1 MENIFGTDGF
11 RGEGCSATPQ
21 IMHLRSGV
29 FWDGIIMSC
38 AEERGETAAAR
49 IVIGRIP

>member
-1 MENIFGTDGF
+1 MGKYFGTDGF
-11 RGEGCSATPQ
+11 RGEAGVFSPTPQ

-38 AEERGETAAAR
+38 AEEA
-49 IVIGRIP
+49 GRRLRPGS